1 MIVRLIFFGI
11 LAYLLY
17 RIVKGIFSPKPKV
30 HRGRAQGIVDEMVQD
45 PFCKT
50 YVPRRDSVRRVI
62 QDQEVFF
69 CSDDC
74 ADKYKSQVKGQETDT
89 HS

>member
-1 MIVRLIFFGI
+1 MVRLIFFGI

-17 RIVKGIFSPKPKV
+17 RIVKGIFSPKAKV
-30 HRGRAQGIVDEMVQD
+30 HRGSPQGIVDEMVQD

-50 YVPRRDSVRRVI
+50 YIPRRDAVRRVI
-62 QDQEVFF
+62 QGQEYWF

-74 ADKYKSQVKGQETDT
+74 AAKYELEGKGEGA
-89 HS
+89 H

>member
-1 MIVRLIFFGI
+1 MVRLIIFGI

-17 RIVKGIFSPKPKV
+17 RIVKGVFSPKAKV
-30 HRGRAQGIVDEMVQD
+30 HRGSAQGIVDEMVQD

-50 YVPRRDSVRRVI
+50 YITRRDAVRRMI
-62 QDQEVFF
+62 QGQEVLF

-74 ADKYKSQVKGQETDT
+74 ATKFEREGKREGG
-89 HS
+89 

>member
-1 MIVRLIFFGI
+1 MARLIIFGI

-17 RIVKGIFSPKPKV
+17 RIVKGVFTPKARV
-30 HRGRAQGIVDEMVQD
+30 NRVRAQDVVDEMVQD

-62 QDQEVFF
+62 QGQEVLF

-74 ADKYKSQVKGQETDT
+74 ADKYESQKTGQ
-89 HS
+89 

>member
-17 RIVKGIFSPKPKV
+17 RVVKGVFSPKAKV
-30 HRGRAQGIVDEMVQD
+30 HRGSTQGFVDEMVQD

-62 QDQEVFF
+62 QGQEVFF

-74 ADKYKSQVKGQETDT
+74 ADKYEAQEKG
-89 HS
+89 

>member
-1 MIVRLIFFGI
+1 MVRLIVFGI

-17 RIVKGIFSPKPKV
+17 RIVKGVFSPKAKI

-50 YVPRRDSVRRVI
+50 YVPRRDSVRRII
-62 QDQEVFF
+62 QGQEVFF
-69 CSDDC
+69 CSDGC
-74 ADKYKSQVKGQETDT
+74 ADNYESQEKG
-89 HS
+89 

>member
-1 MIVRLIFFGI
+1 MIVRLFFFGI

-17 RIVKGIFSPKPKV
+17 RIVKGAFSSKPKV
-30 HRGRAQGIVDEMVQD
+30 HRGRPQGIVDEMVQD

-50 YVPRRDSVRRVI
+50 YIPRRDSVRRVI
-62 QDQEVFF
+62 QGQEVLF

-74 ADKYKSQVKGQETDT
+74 ADKYESQGKGQEARSQ
-89 HS
+89 H

>member
-1 MIVRLIFFGI
+1 MVRLIIFVI
-11 LAYLLY
+11 LAYVLY
-17 RIVKGIFSPKPKV
+17 RLVKGVFSPKAKV
-30 HRGRAQGIVDEMVQD
+30 YRGSAQGFVDEMVQD

-62 QDQEVFF
+62 QGQEVFF

-74 ADKYKSQVKGQETDT
+74 ADKYESQETG
-89 HS
+89 

>member
-1 MIVRLIFFGI
+1 MVRLIFFGI

-17 RIVKGIFSPKPKV
+17 RLVKGVFSPKAKV
-30 HRGRAQGIVDEMVQD
+30 DRGNPQGIVDEMVQD

-50 YVPRRDSVRRVI
+50 YIPRRDAVRRVI
-62 QDQEVFF
+62 QGQEYSF

-74 ADKYKSQVKGQETDT
+74 ARKFELEGKGKEGD
-89 HS
+89 

>member
-1 MIVRLIFFGI
+1 MVRFIFFGI

-17 RIVKGIFSPKPKV
+17 RIVKGAFSPKAKV
-30 HRGRAQGIVDEMVQD
+30 HRGSAQGIVDEMVQD

-50 YVPRRDSVRRVI
+50 YIPRRDAVRRMI
-62 QDQEVFF
+62 QGQEVLF

-74 ADKYKSQVKGQETDT
+74 ARKFELEGKGKEAD
-89 HS
+89 

>member
-1 MIVRLIFFGI
+1 MIVRLVFFGI

-17 RIVKGIFSPKPKV
+17 RIVKGVFSPKAKV
-30 HRGRAQGIVDEMVQD
+30 NRSRPQGIVDEMVQD

-62 QDQEVFF
+62 QGQEFFF

-74 ADKYKSQVKGQETDT
+74 ADKYESERKG
-89 HS
+89 

>member
-1 MIVRLIFFGI
+1 MVRLIIFVI
-11 LAYLLY
+11 LAYVLY
-17 RIVKGIFSPKPKV
+17 LVVKGVFSPKTKV
-30 HRGRAQGIVDEMVQD
+30 HRGSAQEGFVDEMVQD

-62 QDQEVFF
+62 QGQEVFF

-74 ADKYKSQVKGQETDT
+74 ADKYESQETE
-89 HS
+89 

>member
-1 MIVRLIFFGI
+1 MVRLIFFGI

-17 RIVKGIFSPKPKV
+17 RIVKGVFSPKAKV
-30 HRGRAQGIVDEMVQD
+30 NRGSAQRIVDEMVQD

-62 QDQEVFF
+62 QGQEVFF
-69 CSDDC
+69 CSKDC
-74 ADKYKSQVKGQETDT
+74 ADKYRLQQKG
-89 HS
+89 

>member
-1 MIVRLIFFGI
+1 MIRLVFFGI

-17 RIVKGIFSPKPKV
+17 RIVKVIFFPSTKV
-30 HRGRAQGIVDEMVQD
+30 NRGSAQGVVDEMVQD

-50 YVPRRDSVRRVI
+50 YIPRRESVRRII
-62 QDQEVFF
+62 QGQEVFF

-74 ADKYKSQVKGQETDT
+74 ADKYESQRKE
-89 HS
+89 

>member
-17 RIVKGIFSPKPKV
+17 RIVKGVCSPKAKV
-30 HRGRAQGIVDEMVQD
+30 HRGRPQGIVDEMVQD
-45 PFCKT
+45 PLCKT

-62 QDQEVFF
+62 QGEEVFF
-69 CSDDC
+69 CSDEC
-74 ADKYKSQVKGQETDT
+74 ADKYESQVKG
-89 HS
+89 